1 MNAEEVF
8 FSGKIGI
15 QQRVLPAYR
24 VPFFDE
30 LARLCGDGLSLFAG
44 DPRPVEAIQTAE
56 SLNVGE
62 LVQARN
68 VHLLSGPLYL
78 CYQLGII
85 DWLEAE
91 QPDALVVEANS
102 RYPSTRQAVNWMQ
115 ERNRPV
121 LGWGLGAPSV
131 MGPLA
136 GPRTRARRRFLFSLD
151 GLIAYSERGAD
162 EYRGMGIP
170 AGRVFVAHNA
180 AVPRPKKKPKRPRG
194 GKGRPVVLFV
204 GRLQVRKRLEMLFS
218 ACARLPAESQPDLII
233 VGDGPARE
241 HFEAQ
246 ARAIYPSANF
256 VGAKHGAELDPY
268 FAQAHLFVL
277 PGTGGLAVQQAMAH
291 GLPVIVAQGDGTQED
306 LVRKGNGWLIR
317 PDNQQDLN
325 QRLAE
330 ALSDV
335 KQLRKMGNE
344 SYRITV
350 EEINLQQMAAKFVR
364 ALKIMRDMKDQR
376 FKPF

>member
-1 MNAEEVF
+1 MNVDDVF
-8 FSGKIGI
+8 YSGKIGI

-30 LARLCGDGLSLFAG
+30 LARLCDDGLSLFAG
-44 DPRPVEAIQTAE
+44 APRPVEAIKTAG

-62 LVQARN
+62 LVPARN
-68 VHLLSGPLYL
+68 VHLLGGPVYL

-102 RYPSTRQAVNWMQ
+102 RYPSTRQAVSWMQ

-121 LGWGLGAPSV
+121 LGWGLGAPPV
-131 MGPLA
+131 EGLLA
-136 GPRTRARRRFLFSLD
+136 GPRSQTRRRFLFSLD
-151 GLIAYSERGAD
+151 GLIAYSERGAE

-180 AVPRPKKKPKRPRG
+180 AVSRPTEKPKRPRY
-194 GKGRPVVLFV
+194 GKDRPVVLFV
-204 GRLQVRKRLEMLFS
+204 GRLQVRKRLEMLFT
-218 ACARLPAESQPDLII
+218 ACAQLPAETQPDLII

-246 ARAIYPSANF
+246 ARAIYPVARF
-256 VGAKHGAELDPY
+256 VGAKHGAELAPY

-330 ALSDV
+330 ALSNM
-335 KQLRKMGNE
+335 KRLRKMGKE

-350 EEINLQQMAAKFVR
+350 EEINLEQMAAKFVR
-364 ALKIMRDMKDQR
+364 ALKIMGDMKDQR

>member
-8 FSGKIGI
+8 YSGKICI
-15 QQRVLPAYR
+15 QQRVLPGYR
-24 VPFFDE
+24 VAFFDE
-30 LARLCGDGLSLFAG
+30 LAQLCGDGLSLFAG
-44 DPRPVEAIQTAE
+44 DPRPAEAIRTAG
-56 SLNVGE
+56 SLNVGK
-62 LVQARN
+62 LVQAKN
-68 VHLLSGPLYL
+68 VHLLSGPVYL

-102 RYPSTRQAVNWMQ
+102 RYTSTRQAVSWMQ

-121 LGWGLGAPSV
+121 LGWGLGAPPV
-131 MGPLA
+131 EGLLA

-151 GLIAYSERGAD
+151 GLIAYSERGAE
-162 EYRGMGIP
+162 EYRAMGIP

-180 AVPRPKKKPKRPRG
+180 AVPRPTVKPKRSKP
-194 GKGRPVVLFV
+194 GKKRPVVLFV

-218 ACARLPAESQPDLII
+218 ACAQLPAENQPELIV

-246 ARAIYPSANF
+246 ARVMYPAAKF
-256 VGAKHGAELDPY
+256 VGAKHGEELAPY
-268 FAQAHLFVL
+268 FAQADLFVL

-306 LVRKGNGWLIR
+306 LVRPGNGWLIR
-317 PDNQQDLN
+317 PDDQQDLN
-325 QRLAE
+325 ERLAD
-330 ALSDV
+330 ALSNV
-335 KQLRKMGNE
+335 KRLRKMGKE

-350 EEINLQQMAAKFVR
+350 EEINLEQMAAKFVR
-364 ALKIMRDMKDQR
+364 AVKIMGDMKDQR